1 MEMTCL
7 AEAGTALF
15 QQRGWAAVPQFHIPS
30 KGSSL
35 LAGCFSGVFRGKLI
49 LQQSFPGSLWE
60 TNPTLSNTDQPGVRG
75 TSWDTALGKG
85 RITLPCHHLSQK
97 EFC

>member
-15 QQRGWAAVPQFHIPS
+15 QQRGWAVVPQFHIPS

-49 LQQSFPGSLWE
+49 FQQSFPDSLWE
-60 TNPTLSNTDQPGVRG
+60 TNPTLSNTDQPGVQG
-75 TSWDTALGKG
+75 TS
-85 RITLPCHHLSQK
+85 
-97 EFC
+97 